1 MNGRGRVRWDEAN
14 LGEIEANK
22 PVRQKITEPKTP
34 YHPMMTDDED
44 GSLSPIR
51 GSFNDCVGDAVH
63 AEAIRTA
70 LTDVASSSRKNT
82 PRSTGWT
89 SSEDEADAMEQDD
102 EDSETDKNGRSF
114 REHRRAHYDE
124 FQKVKELRRKGSFL
138 DDEDEDEDV
147 EMDKEKRSGSSLT
160 AGVKEIDIEKDG
172 TASSTKKSS
181 GPPANGA

>member
-1 MNGRGRVRWDEAN
+1 MDIKNEMFIKALHLGVGWGLVRWDEAN

-102 EDSETDKNGRSF
+102 EG
-114 REHRRAHYDE
+114 
-124 FQKVKELRRKGSFL
+124 FQGLVPSNYWQLL
-138 DDEDEDEDV
+138 T
-147 EMDKEKRSGSSLT
+147 SSSWYYGYL
-160 AGVKEIDIEKDG
+160 E
-172 TASSTKKSS
+172 S
-181 GPPANGA
+181 

>member
-1 MNGRGRVRWDEAN
+1 MKGRVRWDEAN

-102 EDSETDKNGRSF
+102 EG
-114 REHRRAHYDE
+114 
-124 FQKVKELRRKGSFL
+124 
-138 DDEDEDEDV
+138 
-147 EMDKEKRSGSSLT
+147 
-160 AGVKEIDIEKDG
+160 I
-172 TASSTKKSS
+172 
-181 GPPANGA
+181 